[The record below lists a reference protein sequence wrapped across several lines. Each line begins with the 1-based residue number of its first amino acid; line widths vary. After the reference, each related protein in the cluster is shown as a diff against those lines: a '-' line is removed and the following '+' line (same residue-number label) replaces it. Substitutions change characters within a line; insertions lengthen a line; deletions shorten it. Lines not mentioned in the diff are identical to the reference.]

1 LRKKPTTRLS
11 HEEQYELL
19 RQVAES
25 RRIRHVKQELQL
37 ASPMRTVTDLQLAR
51 ATGYGDVLHEVP
63 EALDAGDAA
72 RNFLITSNMGLV
84 HYCVSDVLKRRRPLQ
99 SVTYEDLVQEG
110 CIGLARAVD
119 RWNFA
124 AAGPDGK
131 FSTYAVYWIRA
142 AVLRG
147 IAERDDLV
155 RVPEHVSTA
164 IAKISAAAQ
173 TLGINLDGHDPMSAA
188 WKEATAAKEL
198 AETAGLTD
206 RQLQEAMKV
215 RDRRNGGIL
224 SFESWMQQGK
234 DYESDVGTAATDS
247 NRAVDAEHLK
257 QTLARFLRPREV
269 EAVSWRYGLNTS
281 EDASSPSAACSK
293 LLAKRDYVAE
303 AERELFGDAPSPA
316 PPRSVPVR
324 GKSGEAM
331 SFSEVGNRMHISAEY
346 GRKLCHAALDKLRR
360 AAEEGMLEPALLF

>member
-1 LRKKPTTRLS
+1 
-11 HEEQYELL
+11 
-19 RQVAES
+19 
-25 RRIRHVKQELQL
+25 
-37 ASPMRTVTDLQLAR
+37 M
-51 ATGYGDVLHEVP
+51 ATCCTK
-63 EALDAGDAA
+63 LDAGDAA
-72 RNFLITSNMGLV
+72 RDLLITSNMGLV

-110 CIGLARAVD
+110 SIGLARAVD

-142 AVLRG
+142 SVLRG

-173 TLGINLDGHDPMSAA
+173 TLGINLDGPDPMSAA
-188 WKEATAAKEL
+188 WREANAAKAL

-234 DYESDVGTAATDS
+234 DYESDVGTAVTDS
-247 NRAVDAEHLK
+247 NQAVDAEHLK

-281 EDASSPSAACSK
+281 EDDVSSPSPACSK

-316 PPRSVPVR
+316 PPRSIPVR
-324 GKSGEAM
+324 GKWGEAM
-331 SFSEVGNRMHISAEY
+331 SFSEVGSRMHISAEY